1 LYGEGMVSCANV
13 MPSRFGCYYYRQN
26 VIR

>member
-1 LYGEGMVSCANV
+1 LYGEGKVSCANV
-13 MPSRFGCYYYRQN
+13 MPSRFGCNYYRQN